1 MQLKTDA
8 IIDIKTSSFVEYSPL
23 FSGSP
28 SVFMIQF
35 RISEIR
41 GEKMFSD
48 LHPSISRLSIEFC
61 RAEEQPLELL
71 KEPCISSLPN
81 MPASGSSWK

>member
-1 MQLKTDA
+1 
-8 IIDIKTSSFVEYSPL
+8 
-23 FSGSP
+23 
-28 SVFMIQF
+28 
-35 RISEIR
+35 
-41 GEKMFSD
+41 MFSD
-48 LHPSISRLSIEFC
+48 LHTSISRLSIEFC